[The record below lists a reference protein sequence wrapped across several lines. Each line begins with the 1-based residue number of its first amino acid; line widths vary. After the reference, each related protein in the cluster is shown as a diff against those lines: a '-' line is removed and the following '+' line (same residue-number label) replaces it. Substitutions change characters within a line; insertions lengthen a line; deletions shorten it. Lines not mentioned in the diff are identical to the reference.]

1 MAAML
6 RTSVRARLES
16 GVVGGGWWKELDGE
30 LYVEEAG
37 YDAELKGSEQSGMA
51 MAREAA

>member
-6 RTSVRARLES
+6 RTRVRARLES
-16 GVVGGGWWKELDGE
+16 GVVGEGWWKELDVE
-30 LYVEEAG
+30 SSVEEAG
-37 YDAELKGSEQSGMA
+37 YNAELKGSEQSGMA